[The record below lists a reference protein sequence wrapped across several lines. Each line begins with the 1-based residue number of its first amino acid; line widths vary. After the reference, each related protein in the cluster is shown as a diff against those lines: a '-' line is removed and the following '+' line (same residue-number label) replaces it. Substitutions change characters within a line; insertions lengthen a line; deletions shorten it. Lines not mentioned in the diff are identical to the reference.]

1 MKFNILI
8 FLSSLS
14 QVVVP
19 VLSNTKNQSEWT
31 QSLSQD
37 MGRHVHALRTNM
49 LVVSGQVQGK
59 TLLAL
64 PAVAER
70 MEEAA
75 LEIDQR

>member
-1 MKFNILI
+1 M
-8 FLSSLS
+8 S

-19 VLSNTKNQSEWT
+19 VLSNTNNQSEWM

-37 MGRHVHALRTNM
+37 MGRHVHALRTSM
-49 LVVSGQVQGK
+49 FVLTGQVQGK

-64 PAVAER
+64 PAVAEGIT
-70 MEEAA
+70 A